1 MARSWI
7 SPLGQ
12 ARPLHRPADHPGGR
26 GHARAGAGGL
36 SAGAGEIPGLGK
48 RRRPPF
54 FHLAGGT
61 VSKQQEER
69 GAALMRSD
77 ARRPVPGPGKRAG
90 MLPSAESPLARL
102 VLFMICLAIAGSFVA
117 GVHYYGVERPQQEA
131 LRAAGLNPPSNFCMC
146 RNLNCDP
153 YGRGYCPPCH
163 QGDNNCVCSCSDT

>member
-1 MARSWI
+1 MRLMV
-7 SPLGQ
+7 P
-12 ARPLHRPADHPGGR
+12 
-26 GHARAGAGGL
+26 
-36 SAGAGEIPGLGK
+36 IPGTVKVAGQLISSVYIPS
-48 RRRPPF
+48 PPSGNNDVF
-54 FHLAGGT
+54 VREDF
-61 VSKQQEER
+61 
-69 GAALMRSD
+69 
-77 ARRPVPGPGKRAG
+77 PG